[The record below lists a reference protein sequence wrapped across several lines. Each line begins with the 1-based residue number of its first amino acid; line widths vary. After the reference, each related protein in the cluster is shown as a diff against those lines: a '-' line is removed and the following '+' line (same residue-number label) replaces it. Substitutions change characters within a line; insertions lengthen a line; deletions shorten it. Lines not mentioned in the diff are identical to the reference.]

1 MTTYPDVL
9 TTKEAT
15 EYLRLTKP
23 TLLKLIHK
31 GKIRDSKA
39 GRQYRFL
46 KSELDKFLRGKTED
60 KEVAIR

>member
-23 TLLKLIHK
+23 TLLKLIHE
-31 GKIRDSKA
+31 GRIRTTKA

-46 KSELDKFLRGKTED
+46 KSELDKFLRGENED
-60 KEVAIR
+60 LKVASR